1 MPGIFLF
8 LNFITF
14 NIALKFLNSYL
25 VMIIEASS
33 FVFSFLFAKLTKEK
47 IKFYELSFLLF
58 FLGILILSYDAMIKK
73 SNILIIGLIFAVFTS
88 LAFGLYNSTLKYIRE
103 SENKL
108 FATIFP
114 VFLLS
119 IPFTFFEL
127 SGKEFLFLRAIVLII
142 VLGFILTAIP
152 YSLWA
157 EAGKHFSGFRLS
169 EFFLLTLPGT
179 FLIEYFW
186 LGVSVSLFQII
197 ASIILIFALIL
208 EEIYLHN
215 ISNKET

>member
-1 MPGIFLF
+1 MPGVFLF

-14 NIALKFLNSYL
+14 NIALKYLNSYL

-47 IKFYELSFLLF
+47 INFYKFSFLLF
-58 FLGILILSYDAMIKK
+58 FLGILILSYDAIIKK

-108 FATIFP
+108 FVTILP

-119 IPFTFFEL
+119 LPFTFFEL
-127 SGKEFLFLRAIVLII
+127 RGKEILFSRVILLII

-152 YSLWA
+152 YSLWS

-197 ASIILIFALIL
+197 ASFILIFALIL
-208 EEIYLHN
+208 DEIYLHKTKN
-215 ISNKET
+215 

>member
-1 MPGIFLF
+1 
-8 LNFITF
+8 
-14 NIALKFLNSYL
+14 
-25 VMIIEASS
+25 MIIEASS
-33 FVFSFLFAKLTKEK
+33 FVFSFLFAKLMKEK
-47 IKFYELSFLLF
+47 IKFYKFSFLLF
-58 FLGILILSYDAMIKK
+58 FLGILILSYDAIIKK
-73 SNILIIGLIFAVFTS
+73 SSILIIGLIFAVFTS

-108 FATIFP
+108 FVTILP

-119 IPFTFFEL
+119 LPFTFFEL
-127 SGKEFLFLRAIVLII
+127 RGKEILFSRVILLII

-152 YSLWA
+152 YSLWS

-197 ASIILIFALIL
+197 ASFILIFALIL
-208 EEIYLHN
+208 DEVYLHKTKN
-215 ISNKET
+215 